1 MKPTLRAIV
10 EAHKLLGHI
19 RTEYLLRVPRDYQ
32 DLRDRLGVY
41 IQTYDL
47 LAALRFAERFDKK

>member
-10 EAHKLLGHI
+10 EAHKLLGQI

-32 DLRDRLGVY
+32 DLRDRLRED
-41 IQTYDL
+41 IDTYNL